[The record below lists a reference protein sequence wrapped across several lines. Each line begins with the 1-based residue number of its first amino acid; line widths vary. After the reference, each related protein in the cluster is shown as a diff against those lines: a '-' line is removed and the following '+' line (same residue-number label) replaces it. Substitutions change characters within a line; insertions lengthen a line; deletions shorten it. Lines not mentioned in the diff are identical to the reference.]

1 MMLTPAGASPR
12 PEACDRIGQRIAE
25 RRGRTDAGQPDHP
38 ADLETGETAE
48 RLARIQVAA
57 TRLIEVAGGLRV
69 AQHQQRDDDAGGDHA
84 PQAEGPEQGD
94 GGGRQ
99 QVDAAADHI
108 VDRQADALPAADR
121 ALQLRFVL
129 RAQRASPLSAGNCHC
144 ACRRWY
150 SARGSST
157 KRGVSCGRSQ
167 SSSACM
173 RACGM
178 AGQPAVASPGWRH
191 RWAKMQLPLPGWLS
205 GLWAITKP
213 CW

>member
-1 MMLTPAGASPR
+1 MRPRPCAAGQRADGHEQQQRQHLADHQHHAGARGRAHADDVDPGEEAQRDHDHRDATQAGASPR

-94 GGGRQ
+94 GR
-99 QVDAAADHI
+99 
-108 VDRQADALPAADR
+108 RS
-121 ALQLRFVL
+121 
-129 RAQRASPLSAGNCHC
+129 ASG
-144 ACRRWY
+144 
-150 SARGSST
+150 
-157 KRGVSCGRSQ
+157 
-167 SSSACM
+167 
-173 RACGM
+173 
-178 AGQPAVASPGWRH
+178 
-191 RWAKMQLPLPGWLS
+191 
-205 GLWAITKP
+205 
-213 CW
+213 